1 MDHEGAQRG
10 PGRLAGPAFFLP
22 VACRRRALQKFPAIL
37 QSQLRLNVPAL
48 PRGSV
53 PVPPLLRGRRGRFYA
68 FPRFAPPAV
77 EAYPPQEA
85 KRPGL
90 RPFQQAGPQV
100 QFRLG
105 RPSFFGRQ
113 RRTHRAG
120 GSGEAVPLWA
130 ARCTQPPQRKEKSA
144 AVNPPAFSRTPLPA
158 AR

>member
-37 QSQLRLNVPAL
+37 QSQ
-48 PRGSV
+48 
-53 PVPPLLRGRRGRFYA
+53 
-68 FPRFAPPAV
+68 
-77 EAYPPQEA
+77 QEA

-90 RPFQQAGPQV
+90 RPFQQAGPQG
-100 QFRLG
+100 QIRLG

-120 GSGEAVPLWA
+120 GSGEAVPL
-130 ARCTQPPQRKEKSA
+130 
-144 AVNPPAFSRTPLPA
+144 
-158 AR
+158 